1 MLINLSA
8 KGKTFVKFDVR
19 CGVEQART
27 QWLVEEDEECVRDR
41 IFSSKLIPELAT
53 RKPPAR
59 TLCDS

>member
-1 MLINLSA
+1 MNLSA

-27 QWLVEEDEECVRDR
+27 QGLVEDEEECVPDR
-41 IFSSKLIPELAT
+41 IFSSKFIPELAT

-59 TLCDS
+59 TLCVS